1 MRGQS
6 LLQKF
11 LNSFRQRRMALLERT
26 FSITEQTRV
35 LDVGGSPEIWQFA
48 RVQPRLTILN
58 FPTALL
64 RGEAPVQ
71 LVAGD
76 GCLLPFEDAAFDL
89 AFSNSVIEH
98 VGSDVNQRRFAAE
111 IARVARSYW
120 VQTPNRGFPFEQ
132 HMMLP
137 FVHQLPKRWQR
148 PVVERI
154 TGWELIVRPSKEVRT
169 YYVNHFL
176 NELRLLSVHELSIL
190 FPDAKI
196 VSERTLGIPKSLI
209 AVRRG

>member
-1 MRGQS
+1 
-6 LLQKF
+6 
-11 LNSFRQRRMALLERT
+11 MALLEKT

-35 LDVGGSPEIWQFA
+35 LDVGGSPDIWAFA
-48 RVQPRLTILN
+48 TVQPQLTILN

-64 RGEAPVQ
+64 RGNAPVQ

-76 GCLLPFEDAAFDL
+76 GCQLPFKNTAFDL
-89 AFSNSVIEH
+89 VFSNSVIEH
-98 VGSDVNQRRFAAE
+98 VGSGINQQRFAEE

-154 TGWELIVRPSKEVRT
+154 TGWELIVRPSKEVRK

-176 NELRLLSVHELSIL
+176 NELKLLSAPELSTL

-196 VSERTLGIPKSLI
+196 VSERTFGIPKSLI
-209 AVRRG
+209 AVRRA